1 MLSAPAFSSFA
12 GCCKRSLL
20 LCAQP
25 HTTFGYGT
33 GISMV
38 HPFRSMAGTEFTE
51 KDGRAKSNNQN
62 SPASNIWLI
71 ENKASETTAKF
82 QNSYTYHLKDNRQIL
97 LTFSVTFQDRG
108 HMPTSQL
115 PAAGSP
121 TRVPGLRLKNI

>member
-1 MLSAPAFSSFA
+1 VLPAPAFSSLA

-25 HTTFGYGT
+25 HTTTGYGT
-33 GISMV
+33 GISIV

-82 QNSYTYHLKDNRQIL
+82 QQRLH
-97 LTFSVTFQDRG
+97 
-108 HMPTSQL
+108 
-115 PAAGSP
+115 
-121 TRVPGLRLKNI
+121 VPPER

>member
-1 MLSAPAFSSFA
+1 
-12 GCCKRSLL
+12 
-20 LCAQP
+20 
-25 HTTFGYGT
+25 
-33 GISMV
+33 
-38 HPFRSMAGTEFTE
+38 MAGTEFTE

-82 QNSYTYHLKDNRQIL
+82 QNSYTYHLKDNRPNSFDVQCH
-97 LTFSVTFQDRG
+97 VPGPRPHA